1 MFKLDKSLEVDLEN
15 YESDAKDHEYVE
27 KLSQIEPS
35 DAKHLLDVGVDVSE
49 NARIGTFIQKDKSV
63 IHCKSKQDGV
73 EVMGISRA
81 LEKHGWVSYFMW
93 KNISPDTDKFTHQ
106 AKEKPHEGYFI
117 RALPGVK
124 TKHPVQSCLYI
135 AKDGFSQNVHNV
147 IIAEENSELH
157 IIT

>member
-73 EVMGISRA
+73 RSWAYPG
-81 LEKHGWVSYFMW
+81 LW
-93 KNISPDTDKFTHQ
+93 KNTVGFPILC
-106 AKEKPHEGYFI
+106 G
-117 RALPGVK
+117 K
-124 TKHPVQSCLYI
+124 TYLRHRQVYTSGQRKTS
-135 AKDGFSQNVHNV
+135 
-147 IIAEENSELH
+147 
-157 IIT
+157 